1 RALLVAVRR
10 LPSFDVVVGASHFV
24 PDAAALASLVR
35 RGALGVSYVYHLV
48 AGRRGVAPRTLWSK
62 GDEQVGLALL
72 RRFAGVVFVSN
83 SATAS
88 SLLARGFEPVHT
100 AVGVDVGSFPRV
112 APAELPP

>member
-1 RALLVAVRR
+1 
-10 LPSFDVVVGASHFV
+10 
-24 PDAAALASLVR
+24 
-35 RGALGVSYVYHLV
+35 
-48 AGRRGVAPRTLWSK
+48 RTLWSK

-112 APAELPP
+112 APAELPPRGTFVARMAHTKGVADAIQAWARVSRSVPGARLVMVGTGPERGAGIELA